1 MENAKCGMMNCECN
15 TLTVSALHRCA
26 ENGVFVPNISF
37 VEKKCVDFAIDCCD
51 NCAWGNE
58 GLRPMWP
65 QAFGLA
71 LRLDLLAKLL
81 RHVVEE
87 TLAAVGREFHAACH
101 HLVPLLGREPLGEVV
116 ACDAVF
122 EQEPRLPKPR
132 QQAKDGEFRRRTAC
146 HILFHLEP
154 HP

>member
-1 MENAKCGMMNCECN
+1 MEDAKCGMMNCECN
-15 TLTVSALHRCA
+15 ILMVSVLHRCA
-26 ENGVFVPNISF
+26 ENGVFAPNISF

-87 TLAAVGREFHAACH
+87 TLAAVGRELHAACH

-122 EQEPRLPKPR
+122 EQAIDESLSIK
-132 QQAKDGEFRRRTAC
+132 Q
-146 HILFHLEP
+146 I
-154 HP
+154 